1 MLHCGVMISYRTIW
15 KKHTKREDKT
25 MNLNIEMV
33 KSKSGKEC
41 EISLIGRLDAQS
53 APEAEEFLLKQAQNF
68 DSIFLNFS
76 QLGYI
81 SSAGLRALKVLR
93 IEMRRKGGTLT
104 LKNVSTPVME
114 IFEMAGFAAFFNF
127 A

>member
-1 MLHCGVMISYRTIW
+1 
-15 KKHTKREDKT
+15 